1 MDPKSAV
8 DITQQGI
15 QVALMVSLP
24 LLCVTLFIGLA
35 VSIFQAV
42 TQVHEM
48 TLTCVPK
55 MLGAAVLLGFVGNWT
70 LQKLVAFTIVCFEH
84 AARVTG

>member
-15 QVALMVSLP
+15 QLALMVSLP

-35 VSIFQAV
+35 VSVFQAV

-48 TLTCVPK
+48 TLTFVPK
-55 MLGAAVLLGFVGNWT
+55 LLGAAVLLAFVGNWS
-70 LQKLVAFTIVCFEH
+70 LQKLVAFTVLCFEH
-84 AARVTG
+84 ASRVAG

>member
-8 DITQQGI
+8 DIAQQGI
-15 QVALMVSLP
+15 QLALIVSLP

-48 TLTCVPK
+48 TLTFVPK
-55 MLGAAVLLGFVGNWT
+55 LLGVGFVMLLSANWLMRT
-70 LQKLVAFTIVCFEH
+70 LMEFTVAMVQRIPE
-84 AARVTG
+84 VTR